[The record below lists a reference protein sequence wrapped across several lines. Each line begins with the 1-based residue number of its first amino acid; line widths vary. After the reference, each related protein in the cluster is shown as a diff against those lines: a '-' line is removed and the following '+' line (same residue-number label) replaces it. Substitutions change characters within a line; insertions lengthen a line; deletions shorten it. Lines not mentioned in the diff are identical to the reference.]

1 MLTAKNA
8 NEKLRNEFGKQKIKD
23 KKSSVL
29 LKEKTAEILNSSLDI
44 YLDEAIQRA
53 RKFNIEA
60 ENKRHLIV
68 PYELL
73 NLDQHFS
80 VEKRKIQEA
89 TGKSIFEINDSIR
102 TLVDEKMRAR
112 GFKELSNTKDPEK
125 YWIAANITGISVAS
139 IAFILGLASFII
151 GIIFYKFPFLLKS
164 SIVVFALAVI
174 AFFVGMAW
182 NMITD
187 NIAEDIWEK
196 IWENASLIF

>member
-182 NMITD
+182 NMITN

-196 IWENASLIF
+196 I

>member
-53 RKFNIEA
+53 RRFNIEA

-196 IWENASLIF
+196 I

>member
-44 YLDEAIQRA
+44 YLDETIQRA

-112 GFKELSNTKDPEK
+112 GFKELSNTKGPEK
-125 YWIAANITGISVAS
+125 YWIAANITGISVAL

-196 IWENASLIF
+196 I

>member
-1 MLTAKNA
+1 MITAKNA
-8 NEKLRNEFGKQKIKD
+8 NKKLRNEFGKQKIKD
-23 KKSSVL
+23 KNSSIL

-44 YLDEAIQRA
+44 YLDEAIKRA

-112 GFKELSNTKDPEK
+112 GFKESANTKDPEK
-125 YWIAANITGISVAS
+125 YWIAANITGSSVAL

-164 SIVVFALAVI
+164 SIVVFALAVM

-182 NMITD
+182 DMITD
-187 NIAEDIWEK
+187 NIAKDIWEK
-196 IWENASLIF
+196 V

>member
-196 IWENASLIF
+196 I